1 MSLKVACALRQCCV
15 LIGWRDC
22 ITTFILEHLE
32 YIKVCSKMIHASN
45 SVMCMYRVLQMA
57 MIGIQFL
64 MLELYKASR
73 RKRYC
78 IGRFRGRET
87 RTKIIDA
94 IGNMFVF
101 FNLNALNAYNSSIHT
116 NKVPKEDKLLLDET
130 LVLLVRLVPV
140 AVFLLRY
147 QLFRKLLKNDL

>member
-1 MSLKVACALRQCCV
+1 
-15 LIGWRDC
+15 
-22 ITTFILEHLE
+22 
-32 YIKVCSKMIHASN
+32 
-45 SVMCMYRVLQMA
+45 MYRVLQMA

-78 IGRFRGRET
+78 IGRFRGREA

-101 FNLNALNAYNSSIHT
+101 FNLNALNA
-116 NKVPKEDKLLLDET
+116 
-130 LVLLVRLVPV
+130 
-140 AVFLLRY
+140 
-147 QLFRKLLKNDL
+147 